1 MNSTVKLAISTGEPA
16 GIGPEVSIAA
26 ANAFIADNPHT
37 KITLYGDRSLLQ
49 SRSLASQIQI
59 AHIPL
64 VKPNQIG
71 RLNLE
76 NAPYVLSVIQEAS
89 EACRSG
95 VHDALI
101 TAPVQKSILSRPSI
115 EFSGHTEFLAQ
126 LDGKDQV
133 VMMLCGEISDT
144 KSEDKKPFSLRVA
157 LASTHLPIQ
166 QVAQSIQYKSLLQ
179 TIRIIHSDLQTR
191 FGIAS
196 PIIMVTGLNP
206 HAGEDGHLGREEIDT
221 IIPAIK
227 AAQAEG
233 IKVSGPFPADTLFNP
248 ARLQAAD
255 AVLAMYHDQGL
266 APFKFATFT
275 EGVNVTLGLSY
286 IRTSVDH
293 GTALDIAG
301 HDKADWHS
309 MYAAL
314 NLAQELTLRQ
324 KRFNASGT

>member
-49 SRSLASQIQI
+49 SQSLVSQIQI

-64 VKPNQIG
+64 IKPNQIG
-71 RLNLE
+71 RLNPE
-76 NAPYVLSVIQEAS
+76 NAPYVLSVIQGSS

-133 VMMLCGEISDT
+133 VMMLCGEISDP
-144 KSEDKKPFSLRVA
+144 KSEDKKSFPLRVA

-227 AAQAEG
+227 AAQVEG
-233 IKVSGPFPADTLFNP
+233 IKISGPFPADTLFNP

>member
-26 ANAFIADNPHT
+26 ANVFIADNPHS

-49 SRSLASQIQI
+49 SQSLVSQIQI

-64 VKPNQIG
+64 IKPNQIG
-71 RLNLE
+71 RLNPE
-76 NAPYVLSVIQEAS
+76 NAPYVLSVIQESS

-133 VMMLCGEISDT
+133 VMMLCGEISDP

-221 IIPAIK
+221 IIPAIN
-227 AAQAEG
+227 AAQVEG
-233 IKVSGPFPADTLFNP
+233 IKISGPFPADTLFNP
-248 ARLQAAD
+248 ARLQVAD

>member
-1 MNSTVKLAISTGEPA
+1 MNSTVKLAISTGDPA

-49 SRSLASQIQI
+49 SQSLVSQIQI

-64 VKPNQIG
+64 IKPNQIG
-71 RLNLE
+71 RLNPE
-76 NAPYVLSVIQEAS
+76 NAPYVLSVIQESS

-133 VMMLCGEISDT
+133 VMMLCGEISDP
-144 KSEDKKPFSLRVA
+144 KSEDKKSFPLRVA

-221 IIPAIK
+221 IIPAIN
-227 AAQAEG
+227 AAQVEG

>member
-49 SRSLASQIQI
+49 SQSLVSQIQI

-64 VKPNQIG
+64 IKPNQIG
-71 RLNLE
+71 RLNPE
-76 NAPYVLSVIQEAS
+76 NAPYVLSVIQESS

-133 VMMLCGEISDT
+133 VMMLCGEISDP
-144 KSEDKKPFSLRVA
+144 KSEDKKPFPLRVA

-227 AAQAEG
+227 AAQVEG
-233 IKVSGPFPADTLFNP
+233 IKISGPFPADTLFNP

>member
-71 RLNLE
+71 RLNPE
-76 NAPYVLSVIQEAS
+76 NAPYVLSVIQESS

-133 VMMLCGEISDT
+133 VMMLCGEISDP

-227 AAQAEG
+227 AAQVEG
-233 IKVSGPFPADTLFNP
+233 IKISGPFPADTLFNP

>member
-49 SRSLASQIQI
+49 SQSLVSQIQI

-64 VKPNQIG
+64 IKPNQIG
-71 RLNLE
+71 RLNPE
-76 NAPYVLSVIQEAS
+76 NAPYVLSVIQESS

-133 VMMLCGEISDT
+133 VMMLCGEISDP

-191 FGIAS
+191 FGIAG

-233 IKVSGPFPADTLFNP
+233 IKISGPFPADTLFNP

>member
-49 SRSLASQIQI
+49 SQSLASQIQI

-64 VKPNQIG
+64 IKPNQIG
-71 RLNLE
+71 RLNPE
-76 NAPYVLSVIQEAS
+76 NAPYVLSVIQGSS

-101 TAPVQKSILSRPSI
+101 TAPVQKSILSRPSL

-133 VMMLCGEISDT
+133 VMMLCGEISDP

-227 AAQAEG
+227 AAQVEG
-233 IKVSGPFPADTLFNP
+233 IKISGPFPADTLFNP

>member
-26 ANAFIADNPHT
+26 ANAFIADNPHS

-49 SRSLASQIQI
+49 SQSLVSQIQI

-64 VKPNQIG
+64 IKPNQIG
-71 RLNLE
+71 RLNPE
-76 NAPYVLSVIQEAS
+76 NAPYVLSVIQESS

-133 VMMLCGEISDT
+133 VMMLCGEISDP

-227 AAQAEG
+227 AAQVEG
-233 IKVSGPFPADTLFNP
+233 IKISGPFPADTLFNP

>member
-49 SRSLASQIQI
+49 SQSLVSQIQI

-64 VKPNQIG
+64 IKPNQIG
-71 RLNLE
+71 RLNPE

-133 VMMLCGEISDT
+133 VMMLCGEISDP

-166 QVAQSIQYKSLLQ
+166 KVAQSIQYKSLLQ

-221 IIPAIK
+221 IIPAIN
-227 AAQAEG
+227 AAQVEG
-233 IKVSGPFPADTLFNP
+233 IKISGPFPADTLFNP

>member
-26 ANAFIADNPHT
+26 ANAFIADNPHS

-49 SRSLASQIQI
+49 SQSLVSQIQI

-64 VKPNQIG
+64 IKPNQIG
-71 RLNLE
+71 RLNPE

-101 TAPVQKSILSRPSI
+101 TAPVQKSILSRPSL

-133 VMMLCGEISDT
+133 VMMLCGEISDPR
-144 KSEDKKPFSLRVA
+144 SEDKKPFSLRVA

-166 QVAQSIQYKSLLQ
+166 KVAQSIQYKSLLQ

-221 IIPAIK
+221 IIPAIN
-227 AAQAEG
+227 AAQVEG
-233 IKVSGPFPADTLFNP
+233 IKISGPFPADTLFNP

>member
-37 KITLYGDRSLLQ
+37 KITLYGDRSLFQ
-49 SRSLASQIQI
+49 SQSLASQIQI

-64 VKPNQIG
+64 IKPNQIG
-71 RLNLE
+71 RLNPE

-101 TAPVQKSILSRPSI
+101 TAPVQKSILSRPSL
-115 EFSGHTEFLAQ
+115 EFSGHTELLAQ

-133 VMMLCGEISDT
+133 VMMLCGEISDP
-144 KSEDKKPFSLRVA
+144 KSEDKKSFPLRVA

-227 AAQAEG
+227 AAQVEG
-233 IKVSGPFPADTLFNP
+233 IKISGPFPADTLFNP

>member
-49 SRSLASQIQI
+49 SQSLVSQIQI

-64 VKPNQIG
+64 IKPNQIG
-71 RLNLE
+71 RLNPE

-133 VMMLCGEISDT
+133 VMMLCGEISDP

-196 PIIMVTGLNP
+196 PIIMATGLNP

-227 AAQAEG
+227 AAQVEG
-233 IKVSGPFPADTLFNP
+233 IKISGPFPADTLFNP

>member
-26 ANAFIADNPHT
+26 ANAFIADNPHS

-49 SRSLASQIQI
+49 SQSLVSQIQI

-64 VKPNQIG
+64 IKPNQIG
-71 RLNLE
+71 RLNPE
-76 NAPYVLSVIQEAS
+76 NAPYVLSVIQESS

-133 VMMLCGEISDT
+133 VMMLCGEISDP
-144 KSEDKKPFSLRVA
+144 KSEDKKSFPLRVA

-227 AAQAEG
+227 AAQVEG
-233 IKVSGPFPADTLFNP
+233 IKISGPFPADTLFNP

>member
-37 KITLYGDRSLLQ
+37 KITLYGDRSLFQ
-49 SRSLASQIQI
+49 SQSLASQIQI

-64 VKPNQIG
+64 IKPNQIG
-71 RLNLE
+71 RLNPE
-76 NAPYVLSVIQEAS
+76 NAPYVLSVIQESS

-101 TAPVQKSILSRPSI
+101 TAPVQKSILSRPSL
-115 EFSGHTEFLAQ
+115 EFSGHTELLAQ

-133 VMMLCGEISDT
+133 VMMLCGEISDP

-227 AAQAEG
+227 AAQVEG
-233 IKVSGPFPADTLFNP
+233 IKISGPFPADTLFNP

>member
-26 ANAFIADNPHT
+26 ANAFIADNPHS

-49 SRSLASQIQI
+49 SQSLVSQIQI

-64 VKPNQIG
+64 IKPNQIG
-71 RLNLE
+71 RLNPE
-76 NAPYVLSVIQEAS
+76 NAPYVLSVIQESS

-133 VMMLCGEISDT
+133 VMMLCGEISDP

-227 AAQAEG
+227 AAQVEG
-233 IKVSGPFPADTLFNP
+233 IKASGPYPADTLFNP
-248 ARLQAAD
+248 VRLQTTD

-275 EGVNVTLGLSY
+275 EGVNITLGLSY
-286 IRTSVDH
+286 IRSSVDH

-301 HDKADWHS
+301 QGKADWQS
-309 MYAAL
+309 MLAAL
-314 NLAQELTLRQ
+314 NMAKELSVRQ
-324 KRFNASGT
+324 KRLNASGT

>member
-37 KITLYGDRSLLQ
+37 KITLYGDRSLFQ
-49 SRSLASQIQI
+49 SQSLVSQIQI

-64 VKPNQIG
+64 IKQNQIG
-71 RLNLE
+71 RLNPE
-76 NAPYVLSVIQEAS
+76 NAPYVLSVIQGSS

-133 VMMLCGEISDT
+133 VMMLCGEISDP
-144 KSEDKKPFSLRVA
+144 KSEDKKSFPLRVA

-179 TIRIIHSDLQTR
+179 TIRIIHTDLQTR

-221 IIPAIK
+221 IIPAIN
-227 AAQAEG
+227 AAQVEG
-233 IKVSGPFPADTLFNP
+233 IKISGPFPADTLFNP
-248 ARLQAAD
+248 ARLQVAD

>member
-49 SRSLASQIQI
+49 SQSLVSQIQI

-64 VKPNQIG
+64 IKPNQIG
-71 RLNLE
+71 RLNPE
-76 NAPYVLSVIQEAS
+76 NAPYVLSVIQESS

-101 TAPVQKSILSRPSI
+101 TAPVQKSILSRPSL

-133 VMMLCGEISDT
+133 VMMLCGEISDP

-233 IKVSGPFPADTLFNP
+233 IKISGPFPADTLFNP

>member
-26 ANAFIADNPHT
+26 ANAFIANNPHS

-49 SRSLASQIQI
+49 SQSLVSQIQI

-64 VKPNQIG
+64 IKPNQIG
-71 RLNLE
+71 RLNPE
-76 NAPYVLSVIQEAS
+76 NAPYVLSVIQGSS

-101 TAPVQKSILSRPSI
+101 TAPVQKSILSRPSL

-133 VMMLCGEISDT
+133 VMMLCGEISDP
-144 KSEDKKPFSLRVA
+144 KSEDKKSFPLRVA

-179 TIRIIHSDLQTR
+179 TIRIIHTDLQTR

-221 IIPAIK
+221 IIPAIN
-227 AAQAEG
+227 AAQVEG
-233 IKVSGPFPADTLFNP
+233 IKISGPFPADTLFNP

>member
-26 ANAFIADNPHT
+26 ANAFIADNPHS

-49 SRSLASQIQI
+49 SQSLVSQIQI

-64 VKPNQIG
+64 IKPNQIG
-71 RLNLE
+71 RLNPE
-76 NAPYVLSVIQEAS
+76 NAPYVLSVIQESS

-101 TAPVQKSILSRPSI
+101 TAPVQKSILSRPSL

-133 VMMLCGEISDT
+133 VMMLCGEISDPR
-144 KSEDKKPFSLRVA
+144 SEDKKPFSLRVA

-166 QVAQSIQYKSLLQ
+166 KVAQSIQYKSLLQ
-179 TIRIIHSDLQTR
+179 TIRVIHSDLQTR

-221 IIPAIK
+221 IIPAIN
-227 AAQAEG
+227 AAQVEG

>member
-49 SRSLASQIQI
+49 SQSLASQIQI

-76 NAPYVLSVIQEAS
+76 NASYVLSVIQEAS

-101 TAPVQKSILSRPSI
+101 TAPVQKSILSRPSL
-115 EFSGHTEFLAQ
+115 EFSGHTELLAQ

-133 VMMLCGEISDT
+133 VMMLCGEISDP

-179 TIRIIHSDLQTR
+179 TIRIIHSDLLTR

-248 ARLQAAD
+248 ARLQSAD

>member
-71 RLNLE
+71 RLNPE
-76 NAPYVLSVIQEAS
+76 NAPYVLSVIQESS

-133 VMMLCGEISDT
+133 VMMLCGEISDP

-227 AAQAEG
+227 AAQVEG
-233 IKVSGPFPADTLFNP
+233 IKISGPFPADTLFNP

-266 APFKFATFT
+266 TPFKFATFT

-309 MYAAL
+309 LYAAL
-314 NLAQELTLRQ
+314 NLAKELTLRQ

>member
-49 SRSLASQIQI
+49 SQSLASQIQI

-64 VKPNQIG
+64 IKPNQIG
-71 RLNLE
+71 RLNPE
-76 NAPYVLSVIQEAS
+76 NAPYVLSVIQESS

-133 VMMLCGEISDT
+133 VMMLCGEISDP

-227 AAQAEG
+227 AAQVEG
-233 IKVSGPFPADTLFNP
+233 IKISGPFPADTLFNP

>member
-49 SRSLASQIQI
+49 SQSLASQIQI

-133 VMMLCGEISDT
+133 VMMLCGEISDP
-144 KSEDKKPFSLRVA
+144 KSEDKKSFPLRVA

-227 AAQAEG
+227 AAQVEG
-233 IKVSGPFPADTLFNP
+233 IKISGPFPADTLFNP

>member
-37 KITLYGDRSLLQ
+37 KITLYGDRSLFQ
-49 SRSLASQIQI
+49 SQSLASQIQI

-64 VKPNQIG
+64 IKQNQIG
-71 RLNLE
+71 RLNPE
-76 NAPYVLSVIQEAS
+76 NAPYVLSVIQESS

-133 VMMLCGEISDT
+133 VMMLCGEISDP

-227 AAQAEG
+227 AAQAER

-309 MYAAL
+309 MFAAL

>member
-37 KITLYGDRSLLQ
+37 KITLYGDRSLFQ
-49 SRSLASQIQI
+49 SQSLASQIQI

-64 VKPNQIG
+64 IKPNQIG
-71 RLNLE
+71 RLNPE
-76 NAPYVLSVIQEAS
+76 NAPYVLSVIQESS

-133 VMMLCGEISDT
+133 VMMLCGEISDP
-144 KSEDKKPFSLRVA
+144 KSEDKKSFPLRVA

-179 TIRIIHSDLQTR
+179 TIRIIHTDLQTR

-227 AAQAEG
+227 AAQAER

>member
-26 ANAFIADNPHT
+26 ANAFIADNPHS

-49 SRSLASQIQI
+49 SQSLVSQIQI

-64 VKPNQIG
+64 IKPNQIG
-71 RLNLE
+71 RLNPE
-76 NAPYVLSVIQEAS
+76 NAPYVLSVIQESS

-133 VMMLCGEISDT
+133 VMMLCGEISDP

-166 QVAQSIQYKSLLQ
+166 KVAQSIQYKSLLQ

-227 AAQAEG
+227 AAQVEG
-233 IKVSGPFPADTLFNP
+233 IKISGPFPADTLFNP

-286 IRTSVDH
+286 SRTSVDH

>member
-1 MNSTVKLAISTGEPA
+1 MNSSVKLAISSGEPA

-26 ANAFIADNPHT
+26 ANAFIDANPDA

-49 SRSLASQIQI
+49 SQELASQIQI

-64 VKPNQIG
+64 IQPNIIG
-71 RLNLE
+71 KLNPE

-89 EACRSG
+89 SACRKG
-95 VHDALI
+95 AHDALV
-101 TAPVQKSILSRPSI
+101 TAPVQKGILSTPAI
-115 EFSGHTEFLAQ
+115 KFTGHTEFLAQ

-133 VMMLCGEISDT
+133 VMMLCGNIRDP
-144 KSEDKKPFSLRVA
+144 KSVSNQVFPLRVA
-157 LASTHLPIQ
+157 LATTHLAIKDVPQ
-166 QVAQSIQYKSLLQ
+166 AIQYQSLLQ
-179 TIRIIHSDLQTR
+179 TLRIIHADLQSR
-191 FGIAS
+191 FGISS
-196 PIIMVTGLNP
+196 PTIMVTGLNP
-206 HAGEDGHLGREEIDT
+206 HAGEGGHLGREEIDT

-227 AAQAEG
+227 AAQVEG
-233 IKVSGPFPADTLFNP
+233 IKASGPYPADTLFNP
-248 ARLQAAD
+248 VRLQTTD

>member
-49 SRSLASQIQI
+49 SQSLVSQIQI

-64 VKPNQIG
+64 IKPNQIG
-71 RLNLE
+71 RLNPE
-76 NAPYVLSVIQEAS
+76 NAPYVLSVIQESS

-101 TAPVQKSILSRPSI
+101 TAPVQKSILSRPSL

-126 LDGKDQV
+126 LDGKDQA
-133 VMMLCGEISDT
+133 VMMLCGEISDP

-227 AAQAEG
+227 AAQVEG
-233 IKVSGPFPADTLFNP
+233 IKISGPFPADTLFNP

>member
-49 SRSLASQIQI
+49 SQSLVSQIQI

-64 VKPNQIG
+64 IKPNQIG
-71 RLNLE
+71 RLNPE
-76 NAPYVLSVIQEAS
+76 NAPYVLSVIQESS

-101 TAPVQKSILSRPSI
+101 TAPVQKSILSRPSL

-166 QVAQSIQYKSLLQ
+166 KVAQSIQYKSLLQ

-227 AAQAEG
+227 AAQVEG
-233 IKVSGPFPADTLFNP
+233 IKISGPFPADTLFNP

>member
-37 KITLYGDRSLLQ
+37 KITLYGDRSLFQ
-49 SRSLASQIQI
+49 SQSLASQIQI

-64 VKPNQIG
+64 IKPNQIG
-71 RLNLE
+71 RLNPE
-76 NAPYVLSVIQEAS
+76 NAPYVLSVIQESS

-133 VMMLCGEISDT
+133 VMMLCGEISDP
-144 KSEDKKPFSLRVA
+144 KSEDKKSFPLRVA

-191 FGIAS
+191 FGIAG

-233 IKVSGPFPADTLFNP
+233 IKISGPFPADTLFNP

>member
-26 ANAFIADNPHT
+26 ANAFIADNPHS

-49 SRSLASQIQI
+49 SQSLVSQIQI
-59 AHIPL
+59 AHIPFI
-64 VKPNQIG
+64 KPNQIG
-71 RLNLE
+71 RLNPE

-89 EACRSG
+89 EVCRSG

-126 LDGKDQV
+126 LDDKDQV
-133 VMMLCGEISDT
+133 VMMLCGEISDP
-144 KSEDKKPFSLRVA
+144 KSEDKKSFPLRVA

-221 IIPAIK
+221 IIPAIR
-227 AAQAEG
+227 AAQVEG
-233 IKVSGPFPADTLFNP
+233 IKISGPFPADTLFNP

>member
-49 SRSLASQIQI
+49 SQSLVSQIQI

-64 VKPNQIG
+64 IKPNQIG
-71 RLNLE
+71 RLNPE
-76 NAPYVLSVIQEAS
+76 NAPYVLSVIQESS

-101 TAPVQKSILSRPSI
+101 TAPVQKSILSRPSL

-133 VMMLCGEISDT
+133 VMMLCGEISDPR
-144 KSEDKKPFSLRVA
+144 SEDKKPFSLRVA

-166 QVAQSIQYKSLLQ
+166 KVAQSIQYKSLLQ

-227 AAQAEG
+227 AAQVEG
-233 IKVSGPFPADTLFNP
+233 IKISGPFPADTLFNP

-309 MYAAL
+309 MFAAL

>member
-49 SRSLASQIQI
+49 SQSLVSQIQI

-76 NAPYVLSVIQEAS
+76 NAPYVLSVIQESS

-133 VMMLCGEISDT
+133 VMMLCGEISDP
-144 KSEDKKPFSLRVA
+144 KSEDKKPFPLRVA

-221 IIPAIK
+221 IIPAIN
-227 AAQAEG
+227 AAQVEG
-233 IKVSGPFPADTLFNP
+233 IKISGPFPADTLFNP

>member
-49 SRSLASQIQI
+49 SQSLVSQIQI
-59 AHIPL
+59 THIPL
-64 VKPNQIG
+64 IKPNQIG
-71 RLNLE
+71 RLNPE
-76 NAPYVLSVIQEAS
+76 NAPYVLSVIQESS

-101 TAPVQKSILSRPSI
+101 TAPVQKSILSRPSL

-133 VMMLCGEISDT
+133 VMMLCGEISDPR
-144 KSEDKKPFSLRVA
+144 SEDKKPFSLRVA

-166 QVAQSIQYKSLLQ
+166 KVAQSIQYKSLLQ

-221 IIPAIK
+221 IIPAIN
-227 AAQAEG
+227 AAQVEG

>member
-49 SRSLASQIQI
+49 SQSLVSQIQI

-64 VKPNQIG
+64 IKPNQIG
-71 RLNLE
+71 RLNPE
-76 NAPYVLSVIQEAS
+76 NAPYVLSVIQESS

-101 TAPVQKSILSRPSI
+101 TAPVQKSILSRPSL

-133 VMMLCGEISDT
+133 VMMLCGEISDP

-227 AAQAEG
+227 AAQVEG
-233 IKVSGPFPADTLFNP
+233 IKISGPFPADTLFNP
-248 ARLQAAD
+248 VRLQAAD